1 MYPGRL
7 KNVKDGKQYSLQC
20 SGLGW
25 KKCAHQHGN
34 VVFVARRQ
42 CTSFTA
48 QIVDQQPT
56 IVKNAVF
63 LYMFINCLS
72 LNAIFCIK
80 KNSEI

>member
-25 KKCAHQHGN
+25 RECAHQHGD

-48 QIVDQQPT
+48 QTVNQQPL
-56 IVKNAVF
+56 IVKTAQCGAF
-63 LYMFINCLS
+63 SQAMCLES
-72 LNAIFCIK
+72 K
-80 KNSEI
+80 Y

>member
-56 IVKNAVF
+56 IVKNAAHKSTVWCFFTSHVF
-63 LYMFINCLS
+63 G
-72 LNAIFCIK
+72 K
-80 KNSEI
+80 